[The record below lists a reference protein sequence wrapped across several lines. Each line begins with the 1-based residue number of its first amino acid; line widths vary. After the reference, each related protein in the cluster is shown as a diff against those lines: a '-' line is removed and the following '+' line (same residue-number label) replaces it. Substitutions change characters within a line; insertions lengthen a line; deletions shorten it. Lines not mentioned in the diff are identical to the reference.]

1 MMRALAIARNTF
13 REAVR
18 DKVFGLVGAFGLL
31 LVVSSIVLS
40 PLTVGAQS
48 KMVADVGLAS
58 ISIFAMLIIL
68 LMGSGLVHKEIDKRT
83 IMTVLSKP
91 ITRTEYV
98 VGKYFGLLSTLVV
111 IMASMSVLF
120 LLSVWASSAGFELA
134 YFKALYMGLMEM
146 VVVTA
151 VAILFSSFT
160 TPILTSLFTL
170 GIFFAGHTLTD
181 LRTFAAMADSD
192 AVLWSTGALRWIL
205 PDLELFNVRNAAV
218 HGLPIEPAHIFWA
231 TVYALLY
238 STICLIL
245 AAWFFRH
252 REFK

>member
-1 MMRALAIARNTF
+1 MRVLAIARNTF

-31 LVVSSIVLS
+31 LVISSIVLS
-40 PLTVGAQS
+40 PLTVGAQT

-91 ITRTEYV
+91 ITRTDYV
-98 VGKYFGLLSTLVV
+98 LGKYFGLLSTLTV
-111 IMASMSVLF
+111 IMAAMSALF
-120 LLSVWASSAGFELA
+120 LIAVWMTPTVFEMGYL
-134 YFKALYMGLMEM
+134 KALYMGLLEM
-146 VVVTA
+146 VLVTA
-151 VAILFSSFT
+151 VAIFFSSFT
-160 TPILTSLFTL
+160 SPILTSLFTL
-170 GIFFAGHTLTD
+170 GVFLAGHTLTD
-181 LRTFAAMADSD
+181 LRTFAAMAG
-192 AVLWSTGALRWIL
+192 STGVIWSMKVLRWVL
-205 PDLELFNVRNAAV
+205 PDLEIFNVRNAAV
-218 HGLPIEPAHIFWA
+218 HNLPIEPAHIFWA
-231 TVYALLY
+231 SVYALLY

-245 AAWFFRH
+245 GSWIFGR